1 MSFESISVLRRWFL
15 GVVVGGNN
23 NSNIIMTVLSGF
35 LFLRTSARERVNL
48 KGMYLFT
55 VYGQDRTT
63 QK

>member
-15 GVVVGGNN
+15 GVVVGVN

-55 VYGQDRTT
+55 VFGQDRTT

>member
-15 GVVVGGNN
+15 GVVVGGN

-35 LFLRTSARERVNL
+35 LFLRTSARERTNL

-55 VYGQDRTT
+55 V
-63 QK
+63 